1 MLSSSCKPVV
11 LCITGGIACGKSTV
25 GCVFEAMGFVMCDA
39 DCVAHELMKKGTPVY
54 RQVVEQFGDEILTPD
69 GEISRPK
76 LGAVVFEDSEK
87 RLRLNQLVHPAVRAV
102 LDDWI
107 SERRTRGETAAVQL
121 PLVFESGMDSMDWDG
136 IICVSTGEPA
146 ALERLEKRGLSRA
159 DALKRIQA
167 QMSLKE
173 KEKRAD
179 RVIHNLGTVEELEAE
194 TRRVVES
201 LMLER

>member
-1 MLSSSCKPVV
+1 MLSSPCKSVV

-25 GCVFEAMGFVMCDA
+25 GRIFESMGFVMCDA
-39 DCVAHELMKKGTPVY
+39 DGVAHELLKKDTPVY
-54 RQVVEQFGDEILTPD
+54 RKVVEQFGDEVLAPD

-76 LGAVVFEDSEK
+76 LGAVVFENSEQ
-87 RLRLNQLVHPAVRAV
+87 RIRLNQLVHPAVKAA

-107 SERRTRGETAAVQL
+107 SERRKCGENAAVQL

-136 IICVSTGEPA
+136 IICVSSDPSTV
-146 ALERLEKRGLSRA
+146 LERLEKRGLCRA
-159 DALKRIQA
+159 DALKRISA
-167 QMSLKE
+167 QMLLKE

-179 RVIHNLGTVEELEAE
+179 RVIYNLGTVKELEAE